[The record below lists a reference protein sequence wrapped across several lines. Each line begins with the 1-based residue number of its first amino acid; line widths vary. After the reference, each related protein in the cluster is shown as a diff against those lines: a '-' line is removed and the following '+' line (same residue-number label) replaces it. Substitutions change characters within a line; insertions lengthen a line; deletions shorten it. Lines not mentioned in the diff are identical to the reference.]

1 MSITMTPG
9 GRYRAETR
17 FQSLGTYAT
26 REAAEVAL
34 EMERRRVEFIRAQ
47 VAAADTL
54 TYHGAMRAIVDAEQA
69 WARR

>member
-17 FQSLGTYAT
+17 FQRLGTFAT

-34 EMERRRVEFIRAQ
+34 EMDRRRVEFIRAQ
-47 VAAADTL
+47 VAAADAT
-54 TYHGAMRAIVDAEQA
+54 TYHGAMRAIVDAERA
-69 WARR
+69 WERR